1 MNAYS
6 QTLKNILSDKRVTAA
21 ILFIVIASR
30 AIQLLFF
37 YNIRV
42 DGMYQ
47 VVAMQNFIHGH
58 GISIGNVLPSNL
70 SYFYY
75 EPLINWPPGYSLMM
89 APFYLLFNHNYI
101 LAGIIMDLLF
111 AVLLI
116 FTGRKI
122 LKLLDTPLFLVNLF
136 ALSTGFFIYFFYYI
150 NSSDAIA
157 ISIFLIGIFYTLK
170 LVKTK
175 QFSSTTAAGLMLPLF
190 LAGFIKY
197 LFIPVV
203 FIIPVCLLIYGLVNK
218 EKLFIK
224 AGVLSAVVLSTLFT
238 GLLLYQK
245 EISGTAFYISQPE
258 RGFFPDNLSEAYP
271 TIPAAFLMPDSAAAY
286 FDSFR
291 TGRSFY
297 RILQIINFV
306 LLTGMLVIIVKKI
319 FGRSGNPIITLS
331 FLIILTALLL
341 AGITVML
348 AILSISVAKEENFP
362 GNLWTYIEE
371 PRYYG
376 LITVLIHISI
386 FASLPSL
393 MKKFNRS
400 FPAYLLLLLLIPET
414 TRGVVF
420 TANRISRFNNE
431 EYIWQLEYK
440 LQKLADDIINKNR
453 KENEITVVTG
463 SMYYLNYRVSLFSH
477 AGIMNNASAIN
488 KPGQIK
494 TTKPTLLLV
503 IIYEKDV
510 NAYLPFIESNKIE
523 VAGYKDGFYFYTLHV
538 SPE

>member
-58 GISIGNVLPSNL
+58 GISIGNALPSNL

-136 ALSTGFFIYFFYYI
+136 TLSTGFFIYFFYYI

-157 ISIFLIGIFYTLK
+157 ISIFLFGIFYTLK

-175 QFSSTTAAGLMLPLF
+175 QFSSVTAAGLMLPLF

-224 AGVLSAVVLSTLFT
+224 AGVLSAVVLSILFT

-258 RGFFPDNLSEAYP
+258 RGFFPENLSEAYP
-271 TIPAAFLMPDSAAAY
+271 TIPAAFLMPDSAAVY
-286 FDSFR
+286 FDNFR
-291 TGRSFY
+291 PGRSFY

-306 LLTGMLVIIVKKI
+306 LLTGMLFIIVKKI
-319 FGRSGNPIITLS
+319 FGRSGKPIFTLS
-331 FLIILTALLL
+331 FLIFLTAFLL

-393 MKKFNRS
+393 MKMFNRS
-400 FPAYLLLLLLIPET
+400 FPAYLFLFLLIPET

-431 EYIWQLEYK
+431 VYIWQLEYK

-477 AGIMNNASAIN
+477 TGIMTNASAIN

-494 TTKPTLLLV
+494 STKPTLLLV
-503 IIYEKDV
+503 IIYEKDI